1 MAKNLHLEHLE
12 DEILNSGFVGARGSI
27 LFLIELHKMLNGN
40 AKGSYNMTVKW
51 DGAPAI
57 FAGYHPETNEF
68 FIAKKSLFNATPLFY
83 RSVPEIRSANEL
95 SDGLKK
101 KFETAF
107 MYLKDTMPKSGIFQ
121 GDLLFTDDVSVQG
134 MDGVKSYIFTPN
146 AITYSVP
153 VDSDIGN
160 IIKASKIGIV
170 WHTEY
175 KGKTLEDMSA
185 SFGVSINKFKKSKYV
200 WAQDATYRD
209 VSGSSTM
216 PAKLSLQVRNALS
229 NAGKAFKKMKGND
242 VNKFL
247 QLQSTYASKGQIGAS
262 YKTYIN
268 SIIREQ
274 RFNPSAKEYIT
285 YVEKYWAEK
294 VVAKL
299 KTEKNRKIKE
309 EIGQQLVREL
319 KGLRTTIDAIATF
332 QKHLVDGKS
341 AIIKHLNKLKSIGTF
356 TRTDKGFRVT
366 EPEGYVAIDRKGS
379 AVKLVDRLEFSFNN
393 FTVQKNWDK

>member
-1 MAKNLHLEHLE
+1 
-12 DEILNSGFVGARGSI
+12 
-27 LFLIELHKMLNGN
+27 
-40 AKGSYNMTVKW
+40 
-51 DGAPAI
+51 
-57 FAGYHPETNEF
+57 
-68 FIAKKSLFNATPLFY
+68 
-83 RSVPEIRSANEL
+83 
-95 SDGLKK
+95 
-101 KFETAF
+101 
-107 MYLKDTMPKSGIFQ
+107 
-121 GDLLFTDDVSVQG
+121 
-134 MDGVKSYIFTPN
+134 
-146 AITYSVP
+146 
-153 VDSDIGN
+153 
-160 IIKASKIGIV
+160 
-170 WHTEY
+170 
-175 KGKTLEDMSA
+175 
-185 SFGVSINKFKKSKYV
+185 
-200 WAQDATYRD
+200 
-209 VSGSSTM
+209 
-216 PAKLSLQVRNALS
+216 
-229 NAGKAFKKMKGND
+229 MKGND
-242 VNKFL
+242 VKKFL

-274 RFNPSAKEYIT
+274 RFNPSAQEYIN

-356 TRTDKGFRVT
+356 TKTDKGFRVT